1 MVGDAGLGEA
11 LEHPGIGVP
20 RPRAGG
26 ERGGDFKRRKDL
38 RHGNTLWS
46 KTVFA
51 QMRKHNP
58 LAVKTRCGKT
68 RRACIRRPR
77 TQEKEEAPNGG
88 SGASSV
94 EFPAGTVMGGNAI
107 TEARTYAHFRREGDF
122 FVKMVKVNN
131 V

>member
-1 MVGDAGLGEA
+1 
-11 LEHPGIGVP
+11 
-20 RPRAGG
+20 
-26 ERGGDFKRRKDL
+26 
-38 RHGNTLWS
+38 
-46 KTVFA
+46 
-51 QMRKHNP
+51 MRKHNP

-68 RRACIRRPR
+68 VANLDLGGPWR
-77 TQEKEEAPNGG
+77 QEKEEAPNGG

>member
-1 MVGDAGLGEA
+1 
-11 LEHPGIGVP
+11 
-20 RPRAGG
+20 
-26 ERGGDFKRRKDL
+26 
-38 RHGNTLWS
+38 
-46 KTVFA
+46 
-51 QMRKHNP
+51 MRKHNP

-68 RRACIRRPR
+68 GQASISEIPLGPGR

-94 EFPAGTVMGGNAI
+94 KFPAGTVMGGNAI
-107 TEARTYAHFRREGDF
+107 TEARTYAHFRRDGDF